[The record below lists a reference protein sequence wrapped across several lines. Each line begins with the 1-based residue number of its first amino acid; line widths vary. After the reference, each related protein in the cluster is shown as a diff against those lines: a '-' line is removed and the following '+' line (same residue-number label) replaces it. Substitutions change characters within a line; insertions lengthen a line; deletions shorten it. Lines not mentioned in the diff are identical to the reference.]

1 MGKHFDLRLTS
12 ILLGLL
18 ILNRLTSSSILLS
31 LSGLQLAQDQPGSY
45 SHACMRA
52 KFTTTERNNLLS
64 KALHIGAEGRNIKRR
79 RHRRAVIDL
88 KTGATFTTKHKLVM
102 NMHFYVCVCSRE
114 TTEAVSWVAKDSRA
128 EPSSQSSSLALSG
141 SSSESLGSLIEE

>member
-102 NMHFYVCVCSRE
+102 NMHFYVCVCAAEKPQRLSHGWPR
-114 TTEAVSWVAKDSRA
+114 TLGQSHHHNHPRLHCRAPPLNPWV
-128 EPSSQSSSLALSG
+128 L
-141 SSSESLGSLIEE
+141 